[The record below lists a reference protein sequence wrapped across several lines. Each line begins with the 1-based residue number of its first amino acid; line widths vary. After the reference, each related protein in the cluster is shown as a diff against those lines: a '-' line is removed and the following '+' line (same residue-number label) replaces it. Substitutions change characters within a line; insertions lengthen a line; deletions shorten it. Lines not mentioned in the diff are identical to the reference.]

1 MNKIISAAVL
11 ATMFAAPANALSQ
24 GYQSNVME
32 TCRRYR
38 YTEDYTPGRIDAAG
52 NYRNG
57 YVTKRRVRVPCDSDH
72 GEYQMAHYPH
82 HVYHPQ
88 PQPQPQPQYYP
99 QQQSAQPIVI
109 NNQQKECNG
118 KLVRMGLG
126 SLLGG
131 AAGYYAVGGKKSSN
145 TILGTVLGV
154 GGGAILGRAT
164 C

>member
-1 MNKIISAAVL
+1 MNKIISVAVF

-24 GYQSNVME
+24 DYQSNVME

-38 YTEDYTPGRIDAAG
+38 YTEDYTPGRVDAAG
-52 NYRNG
+52 NYRGG
-57 YVTKRRVRVPCDSDH
+57 YVTRRKVRVPCNSDH
-72 GEYQMAHYPH
+72 SDYHMAHYSH
-82 HVYHPQ
+82 HGHYGHY
-88 PQPQPQPQYYP
+88 PQPQYYP

-145 TILGTVLGV
+145 TILGTVLGA
-154 GGGAILGRAT
+154 GGGAILGRAS